1 MRCVPISGTTLAEA
15 STGRMQRTVIATT
28 RSRPSRLAI
37 ALAIAWI
44 VASLAIGTA
53 VNAETDRDPGTDRT
67 AVTTQT

>member
-1 MRCVPISGTTLAEA
+1 
-15 STGRMQRTVIATT
+15 MQRTKLATT

-53 VNAETDRDPGTDRT
+53 VNADTYRDPSTNRT
-67 AVTTQT
+67 ADTTQT

>member
-1 MRCVPISGTTLAEA
+1 
-15 STGRMQRTVIATT
+15 MQRTVIAAT